1 MDTVNNQQPNVV
13 PSQAQQGGQIQQ
25 PVMFYPDK
33 VYRSYTS
40 SQWQLKED
48 WYVNKVQSINI
59 PLSPSPADLANTAND
74 IETALS
80 TARLDM
86 AFIKQGYDKFSMLYK
101 IQEKIVYTDLQNYN
115 IVNPGAKLTVPEKE
129 SYVAKIMKNTPWN
142 NGKLTL
148 FDLLQESTNRYTFMD
163 GVIKTLCDKKDL
175 LITHSSVI
183 KAEASLNGFSNNAPN
198 IPQNYGGN

>member
-1 MDTVNNQQPNVV
+1 MEQSTNNTQMQQQP
-13 PSQAQQGGQIQQ
+13 QQGDQTQQ
-25 PVMFYPDK
+25 PVMFYPNK

-48 WYVNKVQSINI
+48 WYVNRVQTINI

-86 AFIKQGYDKFSMLYK
+86 AFIKQSYDKFSMLYK
-101 IQEKIVYTDLQNYN
+101 IQEKVVYTDLQNYN
-115 IVNPGAKLTVPEKE
+115 MVNPNTKLTVPEKE
-129 SYVAKIMKNTPWN
+129 SYVAKIMKNTAWN

-148 FDLLQESTNRYTFMD
+148 FDLLQESTNRYTFMS
-163 GVIKTLCDKKDL
+163 GVIKSLCDKKDL

-183 KAEASLNGFSNNAPN
+183 KAEVSLNGYSNNTPQT
-198 IPQNYGGN
+198 PQNYGGR